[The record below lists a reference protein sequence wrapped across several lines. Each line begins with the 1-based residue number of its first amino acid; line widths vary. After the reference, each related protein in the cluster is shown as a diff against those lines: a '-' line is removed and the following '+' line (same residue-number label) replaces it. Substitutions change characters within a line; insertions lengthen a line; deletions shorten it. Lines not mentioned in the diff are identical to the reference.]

1 MPRPSPSRLA
11 ACFAIGAVLG
21 TSLDMIHVQVD
32 VLVYH
37 GFTVADM
44 GWWVPLQF
52 GVIGLGI
59 GLAVP
64 VIEWNFGPPAPE
76 EPPSWGVDRIVGE
89 LILFGALYW
98 STALV
103 GAGDAEW
110 LAAGLFALAGLRL
123 ALAPTPGDWAYV
135 VLAAV
140 LGPLGE
146 ALVSATGVFEYHDD
160 PLLGVPYWL
169 PALWANGGFLM
180 RRLFVP
186 VVSRA

>member
-1 MPRPSPSRLA
+1 VPRPSPARLA
-11 ACFAIGAVLG
+11 ACFVLGAILG
-21 TSLDMIHVQVD
+21 TSLDAIHVHGD

-37 GFTVADM
+37 GATVADI

-52 GVIGLGI
+52 GVIGLGVGLAI
-59 GLAVP
+59 GL
-64 VIEWNFGPPAPE
+64 IERGAGVE
-76 EPPSWGVDRIVGE
+76 EPPSWGVDRTVGE
-89 LILFGALYW
+89 LVLFAALYW
-98 STALV
+98 STSLV
-103 GAGDAEW
+103 GAGDAAW

-123 ALAPTPGDWAYV
+123 ALAPTPGDWVYV

-146 ALVSATGVFEYHDD
+146 ALVSATGIFEYHDD

-180 RRLFVP
+180 RRLFLP